1 MSRRP
6 AVQFRVGACNPPCI
20 CMTIV
25 PTYTYTTPS
34 FNMQRIE
41 TDYTLVSW
49 SIHPYTMIKNN
60 THTDHA
66 LYSAPSDHVDHSK
79 PPGDTICRTDRPLLS
94 GLSLFHP
101 DTIPVAAS
109 LQVSR
114 YDKQPHNHSHLQ
126 LPRQQQHNGAD
137 PFADPFTD
145 YISPPTSESSSS
157 LAVSDTD
164 ARVDTESTET
174 SETSETSETETSG
187 GTDHYTSA
195 QLHYYRNRDKILAY
209 AKLRYKN
216 NRERLLAYSKQY
228 QQERKNDLKNRN
240 VTYYERNRERL
251 LKDRATKIT
260 CECGK
265 VIAKGSFSNHLH
277 TKYHLHHTASAAAD
291 AAVATSSPHLCP

>member
-1 MSRRP
+1 
-6 AVQFRVGACNPPCI
+6 
-20 CMTIV
+20 
-25 PTYTYTTPS
+25 
-34 FNMQRIE
+34 
-41 TDYTLVSW
+41 
-49 SIHPYTMIKNN
+49 MIKNN

-137 PFADPFTD
+137 PFTD

-164 ARVDTESTET
+164 ARVDTES
-174 SETSETSETETSG
+174 TETSG

-277 TKYHLHHTASAAAD
+277 TKYHLHHAASAAAAAA
-291 AAVATSSPHLCP
+291 AAVATSSPPSLSITRIT